1 MVLEQLK
8 IPLSS
13 EPFDDQFGIVGA
25 AHSITKTNT
34 RITGDVFRNIGII
47 TTKTAHGLQIGD
59 DFRLKFT
66 GTTTDSYK
74 IKLDTI
80 NRKVL
85 VDDISF
91 ADSKVD
97 LTTNSIDIS
106 GYSKY
111 KKLKTGDK
119 VVYYAATPITG
130 LYNGKTY
137 YILKDSTDKI
147 KLCEF
152 EADISTT
159 SAVDLTVVGSGTAHM
174 FHLINPPLD
183 FFRGTIIEFD
193 VSDTTLG
200 FNLIWYSLRMSI
212 SLRDLIFL
220 ELTQMVLLSIE
231 MVNLELQMLRLVLT
245 LEVSSYQIVSS
256 IP

>member
-1 MVLEQLK
+1 MTSLVLLVLHTLLLRLIQKL
-8 IPLSS
+8 LVMSS
-13 EPFDDQFGIVGA
+13 ED
-25 AHSITKTNT
+25 
-34 RITGDVFRNIGII
+34 II
-47 TTKTAHGLQIGD
+47 TTKTSHGLQIGD

-119 VVYYAATPITG
+119 VVYYANSNHRTIQWKNI
-130 LYNGKTY
+130 LY
-137 YILKDSTDKI
+137 S
-147 KLCEF
+147 E
-152 EADISTT
+152 
-159 SAVDLTVVGSGTAHM
+159 
-174 FHLINPPLD
+174 
-183 FFRGTIIEFD
+183 
-193 VSDTTLG
+193 
-200 FNLIWYSLRMSI
+200 
-212 SLRDLIFL
+212 
-220 ELTQMVLLSIE
+220 
-231 MVNLELQMLRLVLT
+231 RLHR
-245 LEVSSYQIVSS
+245 
-256 IP
+256 

>member
-8 IPLSS
+8 TSL
-13 EPFDDQFGIVGA
+13 EFWLFDDQFGIVGV

-159 SAVDLTVVGSGTAHM
+159 SAVDLTAVGSGTV
-174 FHLINPPLD
+174 LIC
-183 FFRGTIIEFD
+183 
-193 VSDTTLG
+193 
-200 FNLIWYSLRMSI
+200 SI
-212 SLRDLIFL
+212 
-220 ELTQMVLLSIE
+220 
-231 MVNLELQMLRLVLT
+231 
-245 LEVSSYQIVSS
+245 
-256 IP
+256 